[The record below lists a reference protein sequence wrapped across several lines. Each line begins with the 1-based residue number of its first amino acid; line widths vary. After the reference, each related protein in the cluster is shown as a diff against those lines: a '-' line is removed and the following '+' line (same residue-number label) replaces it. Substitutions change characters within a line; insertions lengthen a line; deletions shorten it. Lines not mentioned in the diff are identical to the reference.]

1 MLTGFFVCLIYLVQ
15 TNPAL
20 GGSSAQQWFHIAP
33 ASAGVFGVP
42 AGLLVMIIV
51 SLLTPPPKAEVIALV
66 DQLRSP

>member
-1 MLTGFFVCLIYLVQ
+1 LVQ
-15 TNPAL
+15 TIPAL

-42 AGLLVMIIV
+42 AGFVSMIVI
-51 SLLTPPPKAEVIALV
+51 SLLTPPPKAEVLALV